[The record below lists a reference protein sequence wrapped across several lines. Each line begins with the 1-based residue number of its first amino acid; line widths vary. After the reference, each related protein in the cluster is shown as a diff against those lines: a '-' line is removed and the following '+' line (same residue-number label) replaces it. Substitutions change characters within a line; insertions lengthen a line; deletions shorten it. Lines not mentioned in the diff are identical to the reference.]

1 MRFKFFVILVLII
14 NIFSLNFA
22 WAAAQNIDKQIASE
36 ERHRK
41 ELDKKIKDYRK
52 QIQEMGAKVK
62 SLLGEIDTL
71 QQDEAMAG
79 QELVVLELQNQKI
92 KENIN
97 LMSKAMGLEQNK
109 ISELEQQIKN
119 RLVDMY
125 KYGVSGEMNLI
136 FASQNIS
143 EAVEAVHLLKII
155 NDHDENILSQLKS
168 RYENIELSMHILK
181 EQQELLT
188 RQSKEVE
195 DQRDKY
201 KKTISETNSFIKNIQ
216 REKALAE
223 KASREAEEAQRAVG
237 RTITNLMN
245 RKKAMQAQQKKQSTD
260 YLKGSGTMLDWP
272 VRGQVTSKFGN
283 RVHPMFKTKSNHS
296 GIDIAAPSGTPVK
309 AAASG
314 EVLYVG
320 WMRGYGQVIILD
332 HGRNITTVYAHLSST
347 RVSDGQ
353 VIRAGSVIGGVG
365 KTGNATG
372 YHLHFE
378 VRVNGKIQNP
388 LSYLKG

>member
-1 MRFKFFVILVLII
+1 MKFKFLIILILII
-14 NIFSLNFA
+14 NIFNIKIAYSA
-22 WAAAQNIDKQIASE
+22 SQNIDSQIASE
-36 ERHRK
+36 EKHRK

-52 QIQEMGAKVK
+52 QISEMGAKVK

-79 QELVVLELQNQKI
+79 QELVVLELQNKKI

-97 LMSKAMGLEQNK
+97 LLNNAMGLEQNK
-109 ISELEQQIKN
+109 INELSAQIRN

-155 NDHDENILSQLKS
+155 NAHDENILSQLKN
-168 RYENIELSMHILK
+168 RYQNIELSRHILR

-188 RQSKEVE
+188 QQSKEVE
-195 DQRDKY
+195 EQRDKY

-216 REKALAE
+216 REKSLAE
-223 KASREAEEAQRAVG
+223 KAAREAEEAQRAVG
-237 RTITNLMN
+237 RTITNLMK
-245 RKKAMQAQQKKQSTD
+245 RKKELQAKQQRQSTD
-260 YLKGSGTMLDWP
+260 YLKGKGTMFDWP
-272 VRGQVTSKFGN
+272 IKGKLTSNFGN
-283 RVHPMFKTKSNHS
+283 RVHPMFKTKSQHS

-347 RVSDGQ
+347 QVSDGQ
-353 VIRAGSVIGGVG
+353 VIRAGNVIGRVG

-372 YHLHFE
+372 FHLHFE

-388 LSYLKG
+388 LNYLKG

>member
-1 MRFKFFVILVLII
+1 MKFKFLIILILII
-14 NIFSLNFA
+14 NIFNIKIA
-22 WAAAQNIDKQIASE
+22 HAASQNIDSQIASE
-36 ERHRK
+36 EKHRK

-52 QIQEMGAKVK
+52 QINEMGAKVK

-79 QELVVLELQNQKI
+79 QELIVLELQNEKI

-97 LMSKAMGLEQNK
+97 LLNNAMGLEQNK
-109 ISELEQQIKN
+109 INELTGQIKS

-155 NDHDENILSQLKS
+155 NAHDENILSQLKN
-168 RYENIELSMHILK
+168 RYQNIELSRHILR

-188 RQSKEVE
+188 QQSKEVE

-216 REKALAE
+216 REKSLAE
-223 KASREAEEAQRAVG
+223 KAAREAEEAQRAVG
-237 RTITNLMN
+237 RTITNLMK
-245 RKKAMQAQQKKQSTD
+245 RKKEQQARQQKQSTD
-260 YLKGSGTMLDWP
+260 YLKGKGTMFDWP

-283 RVHPMFKTKSNHS
+283 RVHPMFKTKSQHS

-347 RVSDGQ
+347 QVSDGQ
-353 VIRAGSVIGGVG
+353 VIRAGNVIGRVG

-372 YHLHFE
+372 FHLHFE
-378 VRVNGKIQNP
+378 VRVNGKVQNP
-388 LSYLKG
+388 LNYLKG

>member
-14 NIFSLNFA
+14 NIFSLNYA
-22 WAAAQNIDKQIASE
+22 WAAAQNIDSQIASE

-168 RYENIELSMHILK
+168 RYENIELSRHILK

-260 YLKGSGTMLDWP
+260 YFKGSGTMLDWP
-272 VRGQVTSKFGN
+272 VSGLVSSKFGN

>member
-1 MRFKFFVILVLII
+1 MKFKFLIILILII
-14 NIFSLNFA
+14 NIFNIKIA
-22 WAAAQNIDKQIASE
+22 HAASQNIDSQIASE
-36 ERHRK
+36 EKHKK

-52 QIQEMGAKVK
+52 QINEMGAKVK

-79 QELVVLELQNQKI
+79 QELIVLELQNKKI

-97 LMSKAMGLEQNK
+97 LLNNAMGLEQNK
-109 ISELEQQIKN
+109 INELTGQIKS

-155 NDHDENILSQLKS
+155 NAHDENILSQLKN
-168 RYENIELSMHILK
+168 RYQNIELSRHILR

-188 RQSKEVE
+188 QQSKEVE

-216 REKALAE
+216 REKSLAE
-223 KASREAEEAQRAVG
+223 KAAREAEEAQRAVG
-237 RTITNLMN
+237 RTITNLMK
-245 RKKAMQAQQKKQSTD
+245 RKKEQQARQQKQSTD
-260 YLKGSGTMLDWP
+260 YLKGKGTMFDWP

-283 RVHPMFKTKSNHS
+283 RVHPMFKTKSQHS

-332 HGRNITTVYAHLSST
+332 HGRNITTVYAHLSAT
-347 RVSDGQ
+347 QVSEGQ
-353 VIRAGSVIGGVG
+353 VIRAGNVIGRVG

-372 YHLHFE
+372 FHLHFE

-388 LSYLKG
+388 LNYLKG

>member
-14 NIFSLNFA
+14 NIFSLNYA
-22 WAAAQNIDKQIASE
+22 WAAAQNIDSQIASE

-155 NDHDENILSQLKS
+155 NDHDENILSQLKR
-168 RYENIELSMHILK
+168 RYENIELSRHILK

>member
-14 NIFSLNFA
+14 NIFSLNYA
-22 WAAAQNIDKQIASE
+22 WAAAQNIDSQIASE

-168 RYENIELSMHILK
+168 RYENIELSRHILK

-188 RQSKEVE
+188 QQSKEVE
-195 DQRDKY
+195 DQRNK
-201 KKTISETNSFIKNIQ
+201 
-216 REKALAE
+216 
-223 KASREAEEAQRAVG
+223 
-237 RTITNLMN
+237 
-245 RKKAMQAQQKKQSTD
+245 
-260 YLKGSGTMLDWP
+260 
-272 VRGQVTSKFGN
+272 
-283 RVHPMFKTKSNHS
+283 
-296 GIDIAAPSGTPVK
+296 
-309 AAASG
+309 
-314 EVLYVG
+314 
-320 WMRGYGQVIILD
+320 
-332 HGRNITTVYAHLSST
+332 
-347 RVSDGQ
+347 
-353 VIRAGSVIGGVG
+353 
-365 KTGNATG
+365 
-372 YHLHFE
+372 
-378 VRVNGKIQNP
+378 
-388 LSYLKG
+388 

>member
-1 MRFKFFVILVLII
+1 MRFKFLIILILII
-14 NIFSLNFA
+14 NIFNIKIA
-22 WAAAQNIDKQIASE
+22 HAASQNIDSQIASE
-36 ERHRK
+36 EKHKK

-52 QIQEMGAKVK
+52 QINEMGAKVK

-79 QELVVLELQNQKI
+79 QELVVLELQNKKI

-97 LMSKAMGLEQNK
+97 LLNNAMGLEQNK
-109 ISELEQQIKN
+109 INELTGQIRN

-155 NDHDENILSQLKS
+155 NAHDENILSQLKN
-168 RYENIELSMHILK
+168 RYQNIELSRHILR

-188 RQSKEVE
+188 QQSKEVE

-216 REKALAE
+216 REKSLAE
-223 KASREAEEAQRAVG
+223 KAAREAEEAQRAVG
-237 RTITNLMN
+237 RTITNLMK
-245 RKKAMQAQQKKQSTD
+245 RKKEQQAKQQKQSTD
-260 YLKGSGTMLDWP
+260 YLKGKGTMFDWP

-283 RVHPMFKTKSNHS
+283 RVHPMFKTKSQHS

-347 RVSDGQ
+347 QVSEGQ
-353 VIRAGSVIGGVG
+353 VVKAGNVIGRVG

-372 YHLHFE
+372 FHLHFE

-388 LSYLKG
+388 LNYLKG

>member
-22 WAAAQNIDKQIASE
+22 WAAAQNIDSQIASE

-168 RYENIELSMHILK
+168 RYENIELSRHILK

>member
-1 MRFKFFVILVLII
+1 MRFKFFVILVLSI

-22 WAAAQNIDKQIASE
+22 WAAAQNIDSQIASE

-168 RYENIELSMHILK
+168 RYENIELSRHILK

-245 RKKAMQAQQKKQSTD
+245 RKKQKTTTCFS
-260 YLKGSGTMLDWP
+260 
-272 VRGQVTSKFGN
+272 
-283 RVHPMFKTKSNHS
+283 
-296 GIDIAAPSGTPVK
+296 
-309 AAASG
+309 
-314 EVLYVG
+314 
-320 WMRGYGQVIILD
+320 IIM
-332 HGRNITTVYAHLSST
+332 
-347 RVSDGQ
+347 
-353 VIRAGSVIGGVG
+353 
-365 KTGNATG
+365 
-372 YHLHFE
+372 
-378 VRVNGKIQNP
+378 
-388 LSYLKG
+388 

>member
-1 MRFKFFVILVLII
+1 MKFKFLIILILII
-14 NIFSLNFA
+14 NIFNIKIA
-22 WAAAQNIDKQIASE
+22 HAASQNIDSQIASE
-36 ERHRK
+36 EKHRK

-52 QIQEMGAKVK
+52 QISEMGAKVK

-79 QELVVLELQNQKI
+79 QELVVLELQNEKI

-97 LMSKAMGLEQNK
+97 LLNNAMGLEQNK
-109 ISELEQQIKN
+109 INELTGQIKS

-155 NDHDENILSQLKS
+155 NAHDENILSQLKN
-168 RYENIELSMHILK
+168 RYQNIELSRHILR

-188 RQSKEVE
+188 QQSKEVE

-216 REKALAE
+216 REKSLAE
-223 KASREAEEAQRAVG
+223 KAAREAEEAQRAVG
-237 RTITNLMN
+237 RTITNLMK
-245 RKKAMQAQQKKQSTD
+245 RKKEQQARQQKQSTD
-260 YLKGSGTMLDWP
+260 YLKGKGTMFDWP

-283 RVHPMFKTKSNHS
+283 RVHPMFKTKSQHS

-332 HGRNITTVYAHLSST
+332 HGRNITTVYAHLSAT
-347 RVSDGQ
+347 QVSDGQ
-353 VIRAGSVIGGVG
+353 VIRAGNVIGRVG

-372 YHLHFE
+372 FHLHFE

-388 LSYLKG
+388 LNYLKG

>member
-119 RLVDMY
+119 RLIDMY

-168 RYENIELSMHILK
+168 RYENIELSRHILK

-188 RQSKEVE
+188 QQSKEVE
-195 DQRDKY
+195 DQRNKY
-201 KKTISETNSFIKNIQ
+201 KKTISDTNLFIKNIQ

-353 VIRAGSVIGGVG
+353 VIKAGSVIGGVG

>member
-14 NIFSLNFA
+14 NIFSLNYA

-36 ERHRK
+36 ERHKK

-52 QIQEMGAKVK
+52 QIREMGAKVK
-62 SLLGEIDTL
+62 SLLDEIDTL

-119 RLVDMY
+119 RLIDMY

-168 RYENIELSMHILK
+168 RYENIELSRHILK

-188 RQSKEVE
+188 QQSKEVE
-195 DQRDKY
+195 DQRNKY
-201 KKTISETNSFIKNIQ
+201 KKTISDTNLFIKNIQ

-353 VIRAGSVIGGVG
+353 VIKAGSVIGGVG

>member
-1 MRFKFFVILVLII
+1 LRFKFFVILVLII

-22 WAAAQNIDKQIASE
+22 WAAAQNIDSQIASE

-119 RLVDMY
+119 RLIDMY

-168 RYENIELSMHILK
+168 RYENIELSRHILK

-188 RQSKEVE
+188 QQSKEVE

>member
-14 NIFSLNFA
+14 NIFSLNYA
-22 WAAAQNIDKQIASE
+22 WAAAQNIDSQIASE

-97 LMSKAMGLEQNK
+97 LMSKALGLEQNK

-168 RYENIELSMHILK
+168 RYENIELSRHILK

-320 WMRGYGQVIILD
+320 WMR
-332 HGRNITTVYAHLSST
+332 
-347 RVSDGQ
+347 
-353 VIRAGSVIGGVG
+353 
-365 KTGNATG
+365 
-372 YHLHFE
+372 
-378 VRVNGKIQNP
+378 
-388 LSYLKG
+388 

>member
-14 NIFSLNFA
+14 NIFSLNYA
-22 WAAAQNIDKQIASE
+22 WAAAQNIDSQIASE

-168 RYENIELSMHILK
+168 RYENIELSRHILK

-353 VIRAGSVIGGVG
+353 VIRVGSVIGGVG

>member
-1 MRFKFFVILVLII
+1 MKFKFLIILILII
-14 NIFSLNFA
+14 NIFNIKIA
-22 WAAAQNIDKQIASE
+22 HAASQNIDSQIASE
-36 ERHRK
+36 EKHKK

-52 QIQEMGAKVK
+52 QINEMGAKVK

-79 QELVVLELQNQKI
+79 QELVVLELQNEKI

-97 LMSKAMGLEQNK
+97 LLNNAMGLEQNK
-109 ISELEQQIKN
+109 INELTGQIKS

-155 NDHDENILSQLKS
+155 NAHDENILSQLKN
-168 RYENIELSMHILK
+168 RYQNIELSRHILR

-188 RQSKEVE
+188 QQSKEVE

-216 REKALAE
+216 REKSLAE
-223 KASREAEEAQRAVG
+223 KAAREAEEAQRAVG
-237 RTITNLMN
+237 RTITNLMK
-245 RKKAMQAQQKKQSTD
+245 RKKEQQAKQQKQSTD
-260 YLKGSGTMLDWP
+260 YLKGKGTMFDWP

-283 RVHPMFKTKSNHS
+283 RVHPMFKTKSQHS

-347 RVSDGQ
+347 QVSDGQ
-353 VIRAGSVIGGVG
+353 VIRAGNVIGRVG

-372 YHLHFE
+372 FHLHFE

-388 LSYLKG
+388 LNYLKG

>member
-14 NIFSLNFA
+14 NIFSLNYA
-22 WAAAQNIDKQIASE
+22 WAAAQNIDSQIASE

-119 RLVDMY
+119 RLIDMY

-168 RYENIELSMHILK
+168 RYENIELSRHILK

>member
-1 MRFKFFVILVLII
+1 MRFKFFVILVLSI

-22 WAAAQNIDKQIASE
+22 WAAAQNIDSQIASE

-168 RYENIELSMHILK
+168 RYENIELSRHILK

-188 RQSKEVE
+188 QQSKEVE

-201 KKTISETNSFIKNIQ
+201 KKTISDTNLFIKNIQ

-353 VIRAGSVIGGVG
+353 VIKAGSVIGGVG

-388 LSYLKG
+388 LNYLKG

>member
-1 MRFKFFVILVLII
+1 MRFKFLIILILII
-14 NIFSLNFA
+14 NIFNIKIA
-22 WAAAQNIDKQIASE
+22 HAASQNIDSQIASE
-36 ERHRK
+36 EKHRK

-52 QIQEMGAKVK
+52 QINEMGAKVK

-79 QELVVLELQNQKI
+79 QELVVLELQNEKI

-97 LMSKAMGLEQNK
+97 LLNNAMGLEQNK
-109 ISELEQQIKN
+109 INELTGQIKS

-155 NDHDENILSQLKS
+155 NAHDENILSQLKN
-168 RYENIELSMHILK
+168 RYQNIELSRHILR

-188 RQSKEVE
+188 QQSKEVE

-216 REKALAE
+216 REKSLAE
-223 KASREAEEAQRAVG
+223 KAAREAEEAQRAVG
-237 RTITNLMN
+237 RTITNLMK
-245 RKKAMQAQQKKQSTD
+245 RKKEQQAKQQKQSTD
-260 YLKGSGTMLDWP
+260 YLKGKGTMFDWP

-283 RVHPMFKTKSNHS
+283 RVHPMFKTKSQHS
-296 GIDIAAPSGTPVK
+296 GIDVAAPSGTPVK

-347 RVSDGQ
+347 QVSEGQ
-353 VIRAGSVIGGVG
+353 VVKSGNVIGRVG

-372 YHLHFE
+372 FHLHFE

-388 LSYLKG
+388 LNYLKG

>member
-14 NIFSLNFA
+14 NIFSLNYA

-119 RLVDMY
+119 RLIDMY

-168 RYENIELSMHILK
+168 RYENIELSRHILK

-188 RQSKEVE
+188 QQSKEVE

-201 KKTISETNSFIKNIQ
+201 KKTISDTNLFIKNIQ

-353 VIRAGSVIGGVG
+353 VIKAGSVIGGVG

>member
-14 NIFSLNFA
+14 NIFSLNYA
-22 WAAAQNIDKQIASE
+22 WAAAQNIDSQIASE

-168 RYENIELSMHILK
+168 RYENIELSRHILK

>member
-1 MRFKFFVILVLII
+1 MKFKFLIILILII
-14 NIFSLNFA
+14 NIFNIKIA
-22 WAAAQNIDKQIASE
+22 HAASQNIDSQIASE
-36 ERHRK
+36 EKHRK

-52 QIQEMGAKVK
+52 QISEMGAKVK

-79 QELVVLELQNQKI
+79 QELVVLELQNKKI

-97 LMSKAMGLEQNK
+97 LLNNAMGLEQNK
-109 ISELEQQIKN
+109 INELSAQIRN

-155 NDHDENILSQLKS
+155 NAHDENILSQLKN
-168 RYENIELSMHILK
+168 RYQNIELSRHILR

-188 RQSKEVE
+188 QQSREVE
-195 DQRDKY
+195 EQRDKY

-216 REKALAE
+216 REKSLAE
-223 KASREAEEAQRAVG
+223 KAAREAEEAQRAVG
-237 RTITNLMN
+237 RTITNLMK
-245 RKKAMQAQQKKQSTD
+245 RKKELQAKQQRQSTD
-260 YLKGSGTMLDWP
+260 YLKGKGTMFDWP
-272 VRGQVTSKFGN
+272 IKGKLTSNFGN
-283 RVHPMFKTKSNHS
+283 RVHPMFKTKSQHS

-347 RVSDGQ
+347 QVSDGQ
-353 VIRAGSVIGGVG
+353 VIRAGNVIGRVG

-372 YHLHFE
+372 FHLHFE

-388 LSYLKG
+388 LNYLKS